1 MLKYEHSCNNHKYV
15 YNFFFFFGG
24 FPTVF
29 SQDFQPETNYC
40 SRWVSPQRGK
50 TLAQEILFKVQVVEL
65 ELGSTPNRAQYK
77 HFETENPINSAN
89 PLGYMCIK

>member
-1 MLKYEHSCNNHKYV
+1 MCI
-15 YNFFFFFGG
+15 NFFFCG

-29 SQDFQPETNYC
+29 SQNFQLETNHC
-40 SRWVSPQRGK
+40 SRWVSPRKGK
-50 TLAQEILFKVQVVEL
+50 ALAQEILFKVQVVGL